1 MPNLLVPDD
10 FSLLNTAEKVLLS
23 LNATRFVSL
32 LRTANLSS
40 VYAGEPG
47 KDGKDDQSWTIL
59 APSDEVLEMADRWGG
74 GREVPPVPTHELW
87 RSFERQASEPSVIA
101 ANEMKDVTPLQALLQ
116 YHILPG
122 RLMPRDIKDG
132 MLVGTEL
139 RTTALKDGRQRLRI
153 DVADRLGEG
162 GSESVSHGDI
172 RFGGATALG
181 SPSKYQYI
189 SNSGFLLSC

>member
-1 MPNLLVPDD
+1 MPNLLIPDG
-10 FSLLNTAEKVLLS
+10 FSLLNSAEKVLLS

-40 VYAGEPG
+40 TYAGEPG
-47 KDGKDDQSWTIL
+47 KNGKEEQAWTIL
-59 APSDEVLEMADRWGG
+59 APSDEVLEMGDRWGG
-74 GREVPPVPTHELW
+74 GRGAPPVPAHDLW
-87 RSFERQASEPSVIA
+87 RSFESQNPDPTAISAS
-101 ANEMKDVTPLQALLQ
+101 EMKDVTPLQALLQ

-122 RLMPRDIKDG
+122 RLVPRDIKDG

-139 RTTALKDGRQRLRI
+139 RTTSLKDSRQRLRI

-162 GSESVSHGDI
+162 GLESISHGDI

-181 SPSKYQYI
+181 SPSKYCARDM
-189 SNSGFLLSC
+189 SDSLLTH